1 MHIPFLMAEYM
12 SQGTAPNTRR
22 AQELEGPLDI
32 SYTPPVPESHEAF
45 AALVAGRPP
54 ADVALLV
61 ARIRAAN
68 AAALNSENRRKMQA
82 RRAVRCYWQHASSM
96 CEV

>member
-1 MHIPFLMAEYM
+1 M
-12 SQGTAPNTRR
+12 SKGMAPNNRK
-22 AQELEGPLDI
+22 APDLEGPLDI

-54 ADVALLV
+54 ADVVLLV

-82 RRAVRCYWQHASSM
+82 RCALR
-96 CEV
+96 

>member
-1 MHIPFLMAEYM
+1 M
-12 SQGTAPNTRR
+12 QGTAPNVRK
-22 AQELEGPLDI
+22 APELDGPLDI

-54 ADVALLV
+54 ADVVLLV

-68 AAALNSENRRKMQA
+68 AAVLNSENRRKMQA
-82 RRAVRCYWQHASSM
+82 RRAARPCQQHVTCHSVASDW
-96 CEV
+96 CPKHPQC

>member
-1 MHIPFLMAEYM
+1 MHTPLSMAVYM
-12 SQGTAPNTRR
+12 LQGTAPSNRK
-22 AQELEGPLDI
+22 APELEGPLDI

-82 RRAVRCYWQHASSM
+82 RRAAR
-96 CEV
+96 